1 MNVHNATDRILI
13 TGSNG
18 FIGKHLTKGASREG
32 LKIRAT
38 DISSPSDLPDD
49 VEFVCGDITSIEFNR
64 TITKDLVGVIHL
76 AAVSRVSTAMSDPA
90 NCILTN
96 VSGTAALLQALS
108 EMRNKPWFIMISTRE
123 VEQITNPDTF
133 PGFTN
138 IYAISKR
145 AAEDIAIWFCRNNNS
160 RLYIFRLSDVYG
172 DLESGNGT
180 TKVLPIFLSRALQNL
195 QIEVNHPDMPLYFSH
210 IKDVVSALLQGVKDI
225 RCINAGI
232 EIRKV
237 WPDQCT
243 SLLDLAKLIC
253 TLTSSHSE
261 IRVATGLKTF
271 PDPVKSD
278 IDGCL
283 SEYQFKQTL
292 LLEDGLRSLI
302 MDMNKTGRWFDSQ
315 SNDCSGYKL

>member
-18 FIGKHLTKGASREG
+18 FIGKHLTKWASREG

-195 QIEVNHPDMPLYFSH
+195 QIEVNH
-210 IKDVVSALLQGVKDI
+210 
-225 RCINAGI
+225 
-232 EIRKV
+232 
-237 WPDQCT
+237 
-243 SLLDLAKLIC
+243 
-253 TLTSSHSE
+253 
-261 IRVATGLKTF
+261 
-271 PDPVKSD
+271 
-278 IDGCL
+278 
-283 SEYQFKQTL
+283 
-292 LLEDGLRSLI
+292 
-302 MDMNKTGRWFDSQ
+302 
-315 SNDCSGYKL
+315 